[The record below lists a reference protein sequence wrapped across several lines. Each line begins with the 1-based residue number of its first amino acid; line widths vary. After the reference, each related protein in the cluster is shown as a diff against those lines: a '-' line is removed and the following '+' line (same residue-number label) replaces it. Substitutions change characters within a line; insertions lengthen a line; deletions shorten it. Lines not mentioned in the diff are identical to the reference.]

1 MNKATLLQLL
11 GKAYHF
17 PDYYGQNLDA
27 ADEILSDMAEES
39 ETPLSLRPLFEQLL
53 AEATQEEREQVW
65 ALLRDYFE
73 IE

>member
-1 MNKATLLQLL
+1 MDKATFLQLL

-27 ADEILSDMAEES
+27 ADEILGDMAEES
-39 ETPLSLRPLFEQLL
+39 EMPLSLRPLFEQLL
-53 AEATQEEREQVW
+53 AEARPEEREQVW

-73 IE
+73 IA